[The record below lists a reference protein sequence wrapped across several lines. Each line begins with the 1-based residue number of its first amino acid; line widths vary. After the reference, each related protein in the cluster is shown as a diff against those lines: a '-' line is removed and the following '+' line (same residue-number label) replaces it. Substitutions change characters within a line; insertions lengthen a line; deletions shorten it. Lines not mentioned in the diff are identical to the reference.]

1 MEALEIVL
9 KGAEIIIL
17 RVKVNSFKG
26 MLMKM
31 LLDEFTLQTVA
42 NPTNINYTN
51 QKAQTELTCS
61 IFAKKSLI
69 AALPK
74 MLPSVGSTVGSPDT
88 YRLNILLQ
96 TFPSSKRI

>member
-1 MEALEIVL
+1 MEKALEIAL

-61 IFAKKSLI
+61 IFAKKKVL
-69 AALPK
+69 
-74 MLPSVGSTVGSPDT
+74 
-88 YRLNILLQ
+88 
-96 TFPSSKRI
+96 